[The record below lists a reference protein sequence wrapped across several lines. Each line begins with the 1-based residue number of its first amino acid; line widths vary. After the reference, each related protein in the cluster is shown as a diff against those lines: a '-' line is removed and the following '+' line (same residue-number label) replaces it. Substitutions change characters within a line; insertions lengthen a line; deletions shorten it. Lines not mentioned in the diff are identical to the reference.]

1 MVKPVLYYT
10 YTLKHKEQEM
20 SKYKR
25 MAIEVVE
32 LSATGLPLDEVA
44 DRFDLTLDE
53 VEIILKTFAED
64 HPITNM
70 FGTPV

>member
-1 MVKPVLYYT
+1 
-10 YTLKHKEQEM
+10 M